1 MTPALKTKD
10 MRNEADVKEN
20 VRRVFGVM
28 QTMYPNSL
36 WYFMPPANG
45 YGRSGI
51 PDFVGTFRDNAG
63 VGRAFAIETKF
74 GTNAPTAHQLNE
86 LAGLTQAGART
97 WIVRETSLSGFVAE
111 FTAWCALC
119 S

>member
-1 MTPALKTKD
+1 MTPGFKAKD

-20 VRRVFGVM
+20 VRRVFGMM
-28 QTMYPNSL
+28 QTQYPNRL

-51 PDFVGTFRDNAG
+51 PDFVGTFRDG
-63 VGRAFAIETKF
+63 QGRGCSFAIETKF
-74 GTNAPTAHQLNE
+74 GSNTPTAHQLNE
-86 LAGLTQAGART
+86 IEAATQAGARV
-97 WIVRETSLSGFVAE
+97 WIVRDSSFPNFMAE

>member
-1 MTPALKTKD
+1 MNPGFKTKD

-20 VRRVFGVM
+20 VRRVFALM
-28 QTMYPNSL
+28 QTMYPNKL

-51 PDFVGTFRDNAG
+51 PDFVGTLRDSAG
-63 VGRAFAIETKF
+63 VGRSFAIETKF
-74 GTNAPTAHQLNE
+74 GSNTPTAHQLNE
-86 LAGLTQAGART
+86 IEGMTQAGARV
-97 WIVRETSLSGFVAE
+97 WIVRETSFSAFMAE